1 MKCVILAGGLGT
13 RLAEETT
20 TKPKPMVK
28 IGNYPIILHIMKIY
42 RSHGIKEFVICTG
55 YKHTIIL
62 NYFKKFL
69 IKKNKNICEYYDH
82 INDLKISCIYTGK
95 KTNTAGRILKIKSFL
110 KGEKKFFLTYG
121 DGLSDINI
129 KSTLK
134 IFDEKKYCALVS
146 AVKPPARYGVLIFKK
161 NIVTNFQE
169 KIDNKNIW
177 INGGFFI
184 FTTEIFKYIK
194 NYSSSLE
201 YEIMPKL
208 IKKRKLI
215 SYKHSGFWACMDTL
229 RDKINLNS
237 IWKLK
242 KPYWKNWK

>member
-69 IKKNKNICEYYDH
+69 IKKNKKICEYYDH

-95 KTNTAGRILKIKSFL
+95 KTNTAGLDKKPRWTFIGLEDARLQFWNNEL
-110 KGEKKFFLTYG
+110 YQTGVRRDTTRNGEG
-121 DGLSDINI
+121 RMELS
-129 KSTLK
+129 T
-134 IFDEKKYCALVS
+134 
-146 AVKPPARYGVLIFKK
+146 
-161 NIVTNFQE
+161 
-169 KIDNKNIW
+169 
-177 INGGFFI
+177 
-184 FTTEIFKYIK
+184 IK
-194 NYSSSLE
+194 N
-201 YEIMPKL
+201 MD
-208 IKKRKLI
+208 RI
-215 SYKHSGFWACMDTL
+215 SNYAT
-229 RDKINLNS
+229 
-237 IWKLK
+237 
-242 KPYWKNWK
+242 